1 MAAFIK
7 TNGIVSGV
15 QPMNKHDFK
24 LKELQDFVGGYI
36 EIVHLQENDMVKYN
50 DLVMVVNEEGLMH
63 RLEYNLIA
71 SQIVGQDIVG
81 DVLVCKSSE
90 VQ

>member
-7 TNGIVSGV
+7 TNGIVSEV

-24 LKELQDFVGGYI
+24 LKELKEFVGGYI
-36 EIVHLQENDMVKYN
+36 EIVHLQENDIVKSD
-50 DLVMVVNEEGLMH
+50 DLIMVVNEEGIMH

-71 SQIVGQDIVG
+71 SLTAGIDIVG
-81 DVLVCKSSE
+81 DVLVCRSNE
-90 VQ
+90 VL